1 MGNTNP
7 DKKRLGADVEDEC
20 KSIAWQVCCQ
30 PPSCSIT
37 GSKAN
42 VVRAQA
48 DHTTHLR
55 TYRRLLRWWHL
66 HRISIMLTCTV
77 TASAPGKR
85 LLRLWHLRLSPE
97 ICMSILLSCSGG

>member
-7 DKKRLGADVEDEC
+7 DKKHLGADVEDEC

-30 PPSCSIT
+30 PPSCSDT

-42 VVRAQA
+42 AVRVQG
-48 DHTTHLR
+48 DHTAHLR

-66 HRISIMLTCTV
+66 HRIS
-77 TASAPGKR
+77 A
-85 LLRLWHLRLSPE
+85 
-97 ICMSILLSCSGG
+97 SCSHAL